1 MTSTPASVIYPEL
14 PDPLTPSDLQQLFNP
29 SYEERQWAP
38 TVARTV
44 ESQVALLVQ
53 LKIFQTIGRF
63 RPSTDI
69 PPSVIRHVAR
79 RMGMESGSELTFPD
93 RTLYRHRPAILKRL
107 NVVSW
112 GPEAR
117 ALAQTTMYRAAQAR
131 TDPAEIINAAID
143 SLIRHGFELPALVA
157 LRRLAGTAHR
167 NVNATQWADVCGHLD
182 VAQRAALQSLLTVNP
197 KTQKSPFARLCAN
210 PGSPT
215 RKNLTALID
224 RYHWLETLPNPTT
237 ALQTISDSKTAQWA
251 NEAKR
256 LSAIELREY
265 VAPRRHTLLMA
276 VIHDAR
282 GQVLDDLTLMLLK
295 FSRKIE
301 WKSEQRLTDWYQKR
315 HNKTDSLIRAFRDS
329 LKVLGSESDAAKI
342 VSNVNTL
349 FAAYGGRETLV
360 QGCEEH
366 LRHER
371 QNWRPFARSVFVPM
385 RGVLLRLVEILPL
398 QGDATAAGLLRL
410 VRSLSSHASSQADFV
425 SVEEVAPN
433 TLPREWCDLVH
444 DHANDRQIFNRRQLE
459 VVAILEL
466 ANAIKAG
473 EVFVNGSLSFD
484 RFWDR
489 LPSETSDPS
498 AVAAYSAA
506 RGWSD
511 GADGLVRAVRKALD
525 QKAGFLDSAVG
536 GGQQA
541 YLQRGR
547 HGRPVVSRL
556 RAVGTP
562 ETAIDLESQMMAH
575 MPERAVLEAISNTEH
590 WAQWGRHFGLPS
602 RIGPQIKDP
611 SHRYV
616 LTTFAYGCGL
626 GPTEAARHLG
636 GAVSADQLAFADR
649 RHVDIEDLRAASA
662 DLINLYAQFELPQ
675 QWGTGKSAAAD
686 GTHFETYEDN
696 LLAEHHIRYGK
707 TGGIAY
713 RHVADNYIALF
724 SRFIACGTYEATYI
738 LDALLQNLSDVKPN
752 RVHADTHG
760 QSAAVFGLAYL
771 LGIELMPRIRRWHT
785 LNLYRSDNVTRYAR
799 INSLF
804 SGTVNWALIHE
815 HFPHFMQL
823 ALAIQSGTIAPSA
836 VLAKINSYSTKNR
849 FAMALREL
857 GNAVRTTYLL
867 EWIMDDSLRRTVHK
881 GTTKIE
887 RHHKFSKHLAFGS
900 GGHLRSNNPADQ
912 EKAIVYNEL
921 VTNAVALQNVVDQT
935 AALHILKSKGVFVR
949 AADLAFLSPYATSK
963 LKRFGDY
970 PTNLKPDAIVE
981 QNKSDTAIFGAL
993 PLKHLG
999 LVSLL
1004 STKFAK

>member
-1 MTSTPASVIYPEL
+1 MTPTPTRVIYPEL
-14 PDPLTPSDLQQLFNP
+14 PDPLTPGDLQQLFSP
-29 SYEERQWAP
+29 SFDERQWAP

-63 RPSTDI
+63 RPGTDI
-69 PPSVIRHVAR
+69 PLSVIEHVSR
-79 RMGMESGSELTFPD
+79 RMGMESGSEMTFPD

-117 ALAQTTMYRAAQAR
+117 ALAQTTMRKAAQAR
-131 TDPAEIINAAID
+131 TDPADIINAAID

-157 LRRLAGTAHR
+157 LRRLAGTAHK
-167 NVNATQWADVCGHLD
+167 NVNANQWRDVCAHLD
-182 VAQRAALQSLLTVNP
+182 AAQRAVLQELLIVNP
-197 KTQKSPFARLCAN
+197 TTQKSPFARLCAN
-210 PGSPT
+210 PGRPT
-215 RKNLTALID
+215 RKNLNTLIE
-224 RYHWLETLPNPTT
+224 RYHWLQTLPSPTT
-237 ALQTISDSKTAQWA
+237 ALQTIADSKISQWA
-251 NEAKR
+251 NEARR

-265 VAPRRHTLLMA
+265 VAPRRQTLLMA
-276 VIHDAR
+276 VIYDAR
-282 GQVLDDLTLMLLK
+282 GQVLDDLTHMLLK

-301 WKSEQRLTDWYQKR
+301 WKSEQRLVEWYQKR
-315 HNKTDSLIRAFRDS
+315 HNKTDSLIRTFRDS
-329 LKVLGSESDAAKI
+329 LKLLGSKADPVQI
-342 VSNVNTL
+342 VSKMETL
-349 FAAYGGRETLV
+349 FASHGGREALV

-371 QNWRPFARSVFVPM
+371 QNWRPFARAVFVPL
-385 RGVLLRLVEILPL
+385 RSVLLRLVEILPL
-398 QGDATAAGLLRL
+398 EGDATAAGLLRL
-410 VRSLSSHASSQADFV
+410 VRSLSNHASSQSDFV
-425 SVEEVAPN
+425 TVDEVASN

-444 DHANDRQIFNRRQLE
+444 DHIHDERVFNRRQLE

-466 ANAIKAG
+466 ASAIKAG
-473 EVFVNGSLSFD
+473 EVSVSGSMSFD

-489 LPSETSDPS
+489 LPSN
-498 AVAAYSAA
+498 AAEPAAMEAYAIA
-506 RGWSD
+506 RGWTH
-511 GADGLVRAVRKALD
+511 GAEGLVRAVKATLE
-525 QKAGFLDSAVG
+525 QKAWFLDNAVG
-536 GGQQA
+536 RGQQA

-547 HGRPVVSRL
+547 HGRPVVTRL
-556 RAVGTP
+556 RAVETP
-562 ETAIDLESQMMAH
+562 KSAIDLENQIMAH

-602 RIGPQIKDP
+602 RLSPQIKDP
-611 SHRYV
+611 SQRYV
-616 LTTFAYGCGL
+616 FTTFAYGCGL

-636 GAVSADQLAFADR
+636 GTVSADQLAFADR

-662 DLINLYAQFELPQ
+662 DLINLYTQFELPQ
-675 QWGTGKSAAAD
+675 QWGTGKSVAAD
-686 GTHFETYEDN
+686 GTHFETYKEN

-738 LDALLQNLSDVKPN
+738 LDALLHNLSDVQPN

-785 LNLYRSDNVTRYAR
+785 LNLFRADTANRYSK

-815 HFPHFMQL
+815 HYPRFIQL
-823 ALAIQSGTIAPSA
+823 SLAIQSGTIAPSA
-836 VLAKINSYSTKNR
+836 VLARVNSYSTKNR
-849 FAMALREL
+849 FALALKEL

-867 EWIMDDSLRRTVHK
+867 EWIMDESLRRTVHK

-887 RHHKFSKHLAFGS
+887 RHHKFAKHLAFGS

-921 VTNAVALQNVVDQT
+921 VANAVALQNVVDQT
-935 AALHILKSKGVFVR
+935 QALHTLKSKGFSIR
-949 AADLAFLSPYATSK
+949 TSDLAFLSPYATSK

-970 PTNLKPDAIVE
+970 PTDLKPEVMPTCT
-981 QNKSDTAIFGAL
+981 SL
-993 PLKHLG
+993 PQ
-999 LVSLL
+999 
-1004 STKFAK
+1004 

>member
-1 MTSTPASVIYPEL
+1 MTSTPARIIYPEL
-14 PDPLTPSDLQQLFNP
+14 PDPLTPGDLQQLFSP
-29 SYEERQWAP
+29 SFDERKWAP
-38 TVARTV
+38 TVARTA

-63 RPSTDI
+63 RSAADI
-69 PPSVIRHVAR
+69 PLSVIEHVAR

-117 ALAQTTMYRAAQAR
+117 ALAQTTMRRAAQAR
-131 TDPAEIINAAID
+131 TDPADIINAAID
-143 SLIRHGFELPALVA
+143 ALIRHGFELPALVA
-157 LRRLAGTAHR
+157 LRRLAGTVHR
-167 NVNATQWADVCGHLD
+167 NINATQWSDVCGHLD
-182 VAQRAALQSLLTVNP
+182 AAQRAVLQALLIVNP

-210 PGSPT
+210 PGRPT
-215 RKNLTALID
+215 RKNLTTMID
-224 RYHWLETLPNPTT
+224 RYHWLQTLPNPTT
-237 ALQTISDSKTAQWA
+237 PLQAIADSKISQWA

-276 VIHDAR
+276 MIYDAR
-282 GQVLDDLTLMLLK
+282 GQVLDDLTQMLLK

-301 WKSEQRLTDWYQKR
+301 WKSEQRLTEWYQKR
-315 HNKTDSLIRAFRDS
+315 HHKTDALIRAFRDS
-329 LKVLGSESDAAKI
+329 LNVLGTEADPVQILLK
-342 VSNVNTL
+342 VETL
-349 FAAYGGRETLV
+349 FASHGGRAALA
-360 QGCEEH
+360 QGCDEH

-371 QNWRPFARSVFVPM
+371 QNWRPFARAVFVPM
-385 RGVLLRLVEILPL
+385 RVVLLRVVEILPL
-398 QGDATAAGLLRL
+398 QGTPTTDGLLRL
-410 VRSLSSHASSQADFV
+410 VGSLSSQSSSQSDFV
-425 SVEEVAPN
+425 TIDEVAPN
-433 TLPREWCDLVH
+433 SLPREWHALVH
-444 DHANDRQIFNRRQLE
+444 DHANDKQLFNRRQLE

-466 ANAIKAG
+466 AAAIKAG
-473 EVFVNGSLSFD
+473 EVFVSGSLSFN

-489 LPSETSDPS
+489 LPSEAADPAAIEAYAS
-498 AVAAYSAA
+498 AC
-506 RGWSD
+506 GWAH
-511 GADGLVRAVRKALD
+511 GADGLVLAVKTALE
-525 QKAGFLDSAVG
+525 QKARFLDTAVG
-536 GGQQA
+536 TGQQA

-547 HGRPVVSRL
+547 HGRPVVTRL
-556 RAVGTP
+556 RAVVTP
-562 ETAIDLESQMMAH
+562 GSAIDLENQMMAQ
-575 MPERAVLEAISNTEH
+575 MPERAVLEAISNTEN
-590 WAQWGRHFGLPS
+590 WAHWGRHFGLPS
-602 RIGPQIKDP
+602 RLSPQIKDP
-611 SHRYV
+611 SQRYV

-636 GAVSADQLAFADR
+636 GTVSADQLAFADR

-675 QWGTGKSAAAD
+675 QWGMGHSAAAD

-724 SRFIACGTYEATYI
+724 SRFIACGSFEATYI
-738 LDALLQNLSDVKPN
+738 LDALLQNLSDVQPN
-752 RVHADTHG
+752 RVHSDTHG

-785 LNLYRSDNVTRYAR
+785 LNLYRSDSANRYSR

-804 SGTVNWALIHE
+804 SGTVNWMLIHE
-815 HFPHFMQL
+815 HYPKLMQL

-836 VLAKINSYSTKNR
+836 ALARVNSYATKNR
-849 FAMALREL
+849 FALALKEL

-867 EWIMDDSLRRTVHK
+867 EWIMDESLRRTVHK

-887 RHHKFSKHLAFGS
+887 RHHKFAKHLAFGS

-921 VTNAVALQNVVDQT
+921 VANAVALQNVVDQT
-935 AALHILKSKGVFVR
+935 QALHTLKSKGIKIRV
-949 AADLAFLSPYATSK
+949 ADLAYLSPYATSK

-970 PTNLKPDAIVE
+970 PTDLIPEAMPTCTNLP
-981 QNKSDTAIFGAL
+981 Q
-993 PLKHLG
+993 
-999 LVSLL
+999 
-1004 STKFAK
+1004 

>member
-1 MTSTPASVIYPEL
+1 MTSTPARVIYPEL
-14 PDPLTPSDLQQLFNP
+14 PDPLTPGDLQQLFNP
-29 SYEERQWAP
+29 SFDERQWAP

-63 RPSTDI
+63 RRGTDI
-69 PPSVIRHVAR
+69 PPAVIEHVAR
-79 RMGMESGSELTFPD
+79 RMGMESESELTFPD

-107 NVVSW
+107 KVVSW

-117 ALAQTTMYRAAQAR
+117 ALAQTTMRRAAQAR
-131 TDPAEIINAAID
+131 TDPVDIINAAID
-143 SLIRHGFELPALVA
+143 ALIRHGYELPALVA
-157 LRRLAGTAHR
+157 LRRLAGTTHR
-167 NVNATQWADVCGHLD
+167 NVNATQWSDVCGHLD
-182 VAQRAALQSLLTVNP
+182 AAQRAVLQALLIVNP
-197 KTQKSPFARLCAN
+197 KTQKSPFASLCAN
-210 PGSPT
+210 PGRPT

-224 RYHWLETLPNPTT
+224 RYHWLETLPDPTT
-237 ALQTISDSKTAQWA
+237 ALQAIADSKISQWA
-251 NEAKR
+251 NEARR

-276 VIHDAR
+276 VIYDAR
-282 GQVLDDLTLMLLK
+282 GQVLDDLTQMLLK

-301 WKSEQRLTDWYQKR
+301 WKSEQRLTEWYQKR
-315 HNKTDSLIRAFRDS
+315 HHKTDALIRAFRDS
-329 LKVLGSESDAAKI
+329 LKVLGTKTDPVQK
-342 VSNVNTL
+342 VSGVEKL
-349 FAAYGGRETLV
+349 FASHGGREALV

-371 QNWRPFARSVFVPM
+371 QNWRPFARAVFVPL
-385 RGVLLRLVEILPL
+385 RSVLLRLVEMLPL
-398 QGDATAAGLLRL
+398 QGTPTTEGLLRL
-410 VRSLSSHASSQADFV
+410 VASLSSQSSSQSDFV
-425 SVEEVAPN
+425 AIDDVAPN
-433 TLPREWCDLVH
+433 TLPHEWYALVH
-444 DHANDRQIFNRRQLE
+444 DHANDKQLFNRRQME

-466 ANAIKAG
+466 AAAIKAG
-473 EVFVNGSLSFD
+473 EVFVSGSLSFD

-489 LPSETSDPS
+489 LPSE
-498 AVAAYSAA
+498 AASPTAIEAYATA
-506 RGWSD
+506 RGWTD
-511 GADGLVRAVRKALD
+511 GADGLVRAVKTALE
-525 QKAGFLDSAVG
+525 QKARFLDNAVG
-536 GGQQA
+536 SGQQA

-547 HGRPVVSRL
+547 HGRPVITRL

-562 ETAIDLESQMMAH
+562 ETAIELENQMMAH
-575 MPERAVLEAISNTEH
+575 MPERAVLEAISNTEN
-590 WAQWGRHFGLPS
+590 WAQWGRHFGPPS
-602 RIGPQIKDP
+602 RLGPQIKDP
-611 SHRYV
+611 SQRYV

-636 GAVSADQLAFADR
+636 GTVSADQLAFADR

-662 DLINLYAQFELPQ
+662 DLIDLYSQFELPQ
-675 QWGTGKSAAAD
+675 QWGTGHSAAAD

-738 LDALLQNLSDVKPN
+738 LDALLQNLSDVQPN

-785 LNLYRSDNVTRYAR
+785 LNLYRSDNDNRYSR

-815 HFPHFMQL
+815 HYPLFMQL
-823 ALAIQSGTIAPSA
+823 ALAIQSGTIAPST
-836 VLAKINSYSTKNR
+836 VLAKVNSYSTKNR
-849 FAMALREL
+849 FALALKEL
-857 GNAVRTTYLL
+857 GSAVRTTYLL
-867 EWIMDDSLRRTVHK
+867 EWVMDESLRRTVHK

-887 RHHKFSKHLAFGS
+887 RHHKFAKHLAFGA

-921 VTNAVALQNVVDQT
+921 VANAVALQNVVDQT
-935 AALHILKSKGVFVR
+935 QALHTLKSKGISIR
-949 AADLAFLSPYATSK
+949 PADLAFLSPYATSK

-970 PTNLKPDAIVE
+970 QTDLKPEAMP
-981 QNKSDTAIFGAL
+981 TRTTL
-993 PLKHLG
+993 P
-999 LVSLL
+999 
-1004 STKFAK
+1004 T